1 MEMNNVKE
9 KVVQGQVGEMEGKPA
24 EGVQLNNDGQEPVK
38 YEEKTEE
45 ALAEKEGRGS
55 GSNLHYIDTPN
66 GVITNMPKYAE
77 DIEKDAEKE
86 SENNFTEEK
95 REEVI
100 PDVKEMSEEE
110 YRAMKW
116 KYNIESGLSNL
127 MKSILEAANVSKE
140 EVEELDT
147 GLKELI
153 AMHCNENKLF
163 LTDEELVNSFVY
175 KELITL
181 NVQTAVNHKVAA
193 EGEDPKLLALKDLIS
208 DCYVNQDF
216 FNNPDNVNMLQQRM
230 FQKEVMANPEI
241 QKEMTERI
249 VKLYESDETE
259 QQLKDAIEEEY
270 LLIKKKYKDIPL
282 FLSKIS
288 EGLGMLKRDRNKD
301 KKVVKSVDRINR
313 TFAVMAMGVKLTGE
327 EKQKTPTV
335 YLMNKNLEFI
345 LQAYYK
351 LVGLDKD
358 FQNEIDRLLVLCTLK
373 VGKTNKNIRFNV
385 MGYYY
390 FITHNVKLYKEL
402 WQKQNPEKELK
413 DISNE
418 LDGDKFTEQED
429 TDKLR
434 EFLESMKSFIFT
446 FNHR

>member
-1 MEMNNVKE
+1 MEMNNVEE
-9 KVVQGQVGEMEGKPA
+9 KVVQGQVGKMEGKPA

-38 YEEKTEE
+38 YEENTEE
-45 ALAEKEGRGS
+45 APATKEGRGS
-55 GSNLHYIDTPN
+55 GSNLYYTDTPN
-66 GVITNMPKYAE
+66 GIVTNMPEYAE
-77 DIEKDAEKE
+77 AIEKDNKEE
-86 SENNFTEEK
+86 SEEETEEK
-95 REEVI
+95 REEVM
-100 PDVKEMSEEE
+100 PGVEEMSEED

-127 MKSILEAANVSKE
+127 MKSILEAANVSKDE
-140 EVEELDT
+140 IEELDT

-153 AMHCNENKLF
+153 AMHCNAEKLF

-301 KKVVKSVDRINR
+301 KKVIKSVDRINR
-313 TFAVMAMGVKLTGE
+313 TFAVMAMGVKLAGE

-373 VGKTNKNIRFNV
+373 VGKTTKNIRFNV

-413 DISNE
+413 DITNE
-418 LDGDKFTEQED
+418 LNGGEFTEQED

>member
-1 MEMNNVKE
+1 MEMNNVEE

-24 EGVQLNNDGQEPVK
+24 EGVQLNNDGQEPIK
-38 YEEKTEE
+38 YEEKVEE
-45 ALAEKEGRGS
+45 APAEKEGRGS

-77 DIEKDAEKE
+77 DIEKDAKE
-86 SENNFTEEK
+86 ETEEK
-95 REEVI
+95 REEVM
-100 PDVKEMSEEE
+100 PGVEEMSEED

-127 MKSILEAANVSKE
+127 MKSILEAA
-140 EVEELDT
+140 
-147 GLKELI
+147 
-153 AMHCNENKLF
+153 MHCNAEKLF

-270 LLIKKKYKDIPL
+270 LLIKKKYKDIEI
-282 FLSKIS
+282 KIR
-288 EGLGMLKRDRNKD
+288 K
-301 KKVVKSVDRINR
+301 
-313 TFAVMAMGVKLTGE
+313 
-327 EKQKTPTV
+327 
-335 YLMNKNLEFI
+335 
-345 LQAYYK
+345 
-351 LVGLDKD
+351 
-358 FQNEIDRLLVLCTLK
+358 
-373 VGKTNKNIRFNV
+373 
-385 MGYYY
+385 
-390 FITHNVKLYKEL
+390 
-402 WQKQNPEKELK
+402 
-413 DISNE
+413 
-418 LDGDKFTEQED
+418 
-429 TDKLR
+429 
-434 EFLESMKSFIFT
+434 
-446 FNHR
+446 